1 MTKPLLL
8 AAATLMLG
16 AGAATAQQAPKPQQA
31 QQSGQDLSR
40 PGSSFVP
47 QENPGTWQSTVTRT
61 DRGHVIG
68 NPAAKAKLIEFISY
82 TCSHCAD
89 FAARGEMPLEIV
101 LLAPGKM
108 TLEVRPRLRNGL
120 DVTATLL
127 AQCGDPAGFKV
138 RHQAL
143 MINQAIW
150 LGKARNAPAT
160 QQAIWERA
168 DKAGRMNAA
177 SALGLTAML
186 AERGQSKAE
195 LDACVS
201 NDAAAKKLIAAED
214 ADTAEFGINSTPS
227 FALDGKLL
235 ADVHNWATLYPVL
248 SARFAPPASAPALAS
263 APAS

>member
-1 MTKPLLL
+1 MKPLLL
-8 AAATLMLG
+8 AAAALVLA
-16 AGAATAQQAPKPQQA
+16 AGTATAQQAPRPQQA
-31 QQSGQDLSR
+31 KPKQAQRSGQDLSR
-40 PGSSFVP
+40 SGSTFVP

-89 FAARGEMPLEIV
+89 FAARGEAPLEIV

-120 DVTATLL
+120 DITATLL
-127 AQCGDPAGFKV
+127 ANCGDPAGFKA

-201 NDAAAKKLIAAED
+201 NDAAAKKLIAIDE
-214 ADTAEFGINSTPS
+214 ADGAEFGVNSTPS

-235 ADVHNWATLYPVL
+235 ADVHNWAALYPVL
-248 SARFAPPASAPALAS
+248 SARFAPPAP